1 MPGDQFATV
10 VQTLPRLWTVAR
22 NMTPTYHLD
31 SVNDITADLLES
43 EGIRGVLWDVDGTI
57 MSYHAKAIDDEFV
70 HLGDLFANGPAK
82 HGILSNCDEVRFL
95 ELAEM
100 IPQLPNIRGYT
111 TPSGLVFRKTHH
123 GQDTH
128 TPAQVAELLAGGAKQ
143 IRKPSGALIRYG
155 MEVLGVDDP
164 HAMLMVGDQLLTDVA
179 SANLAGARSA
189 KVRTWRRDTFP
200 ASIRFGQLLE
210 RALYRVMRPFG

>member
-10 VQTLPRLWTVAR
+10 VQTLPRLWTIAR
-22 NMTPTYHLD
+22 NTTPTYHFD
-31 SVNDITADLLES
+31 SVNDVTADFLES

-57 MSYHAKAIDDEFV
+57 MSYHAKSIDDEFAQ
-70 HLGDLFANGPAK
+70 LGDLIANGPAK
-82 HGILSNCDEVRFL
+82 HSILSNCDEDRFL

-100 IPQLPNIRGYT
+100 FPDLPSLRGYT

-164 HAMLMVGDQLLTDVA
+164 NAMLMVGDQHLTDVA

-189 KVRTWRRDTFP
+189 KVRTWRPDTFP
-200 ASIRFGQLLE
+200 ASIRFSQLLE
-210 RALYRVMRPFG
+210 RALYRVMRPFA

>member
-10 VQTLPRLWTVAR
+10 VQTLPRLWTIAR
-22 NMTPTYHLD
+22 NTTPTYHLD
-31 SVNDITADLLES
+31 SVNEITADFLKS

-57 MSYHAKAIDDEFV
+57 MPYHAKAIDDEFV

-100 IPQLPNIRGYT
+100 IPELPNIRGYT

-155 MEVLGVDDP
+155 MEVLSIDDP
-164 HAMLMVGDQLLTDVA
+164 HAMLMVGDQHLTDVA

-189 KVRTWRRDTFP
+189 KIRTWRRDTFP
-200 ASIRFGQLLE
+200 ASIRFAQVFE
-210 RALYRVMRPFG
+210 RALYWVMRPFS

>member
-1 MPGDQFATV
+1 MPGDQFTTV

-22 NMTPTYHLD
+22 NTTPTYHFD
-31 SVNDITADLLES
+31 SVNDVTADFLES
-43 EGIRGVLWDVDGTI
+43 EDIRGVLWDVDGTI
-57 MSYHAKAIDDEFV
+57 MAYHAKSIDDEFAR
-70 HLGDLFANGPAK
+70 LGDLIANGPTK
-82 HGILSNCDEVRFL
+82 HGILSNCDEDRFL

-100 IPQLPNIRGYT
+100 IPDLPNIRGYT

-123 GQDTH
+123 GHDTH

-210 RALYRVMRPFG
+210 RALYWVMRPFG

>member
-1 MPGDQFATV
+1 MSRDQFATV

-22 NMTPTYHLD
+22 NTTPTYHFD
-31 SVNDITADLLES
+31 SANDVTADFLES

-57 MSYHAKAIDDEFV
+57 MSYHAKAIDGEFG

-82 HGILSNCDEVRFL
+82 HGILSNCDESRFR

-100 IPQLPNIRGYT
+100 IPELPNIRGYT

-143 IRKPSGALIRYG
+143 IRKPSGPLIRYG
-155 MEVLGVDDP
+155 MEVLSVDDP
-164 HAMLMVGDQLLTDVA
+164 NAMLMVGDQHLTDVA

-200 ASIRFGQLLE
+200 ASIRFAQRLE
-210 RALYRVMRPFG
+210 RALYWVMRPFS